1 MKKRANSPDT
11 LTTKPRKKAA
21 KKQPL
26 FVRTPPAPPKTAEE
40 VRWLSV
46 VGARH
51 NNLKDIDV
59 HIPLGRFVAVTGV
72 SGSGKSSLV
81 NDILREALARDL
93 NEATTAV
100 PGDHDSILGIE
111 HLDKIIDIDQTPIGR
126 TPRSNP
132 GTYIK
137 VFDQVRDLF
146 TKLPES
152 KARGYKAGRFSFNVP
167 GGRCEGCEGNGA
179 NKLEMDFLADVWVT
193 CPLCQGRRF
202 NRETLQVRYR
212 EKNIHEILE
221 MDVQEAVEHFQN
233 IPRIHDMLRTLHDV
247 GLDYIKI
254 GQPSPT
260 LSGGEAQRVK
270 LAKELCKRSTGRT
283 MYVLDEPTTGLH
295 FEDVRKLLAV
305 LHGFVDAGNTVVVI
319 EHNLDVVKTADWVI
333 DLGPEGGGRG
343 GEIIAEGTPEVVA
356 RCERSHTGRALREI
370 LKPKKV
376 AVGSAAPLAPA
387 VKRLTHIE
395 VEGAKQHNLKDV
407 ALQLPLHEMTVF
419 CGPSGSG
426 KSSLAIDTL
435 YAEGQRRYVESLS
448 SYARQ
453 FLGQMQKPK
462 VEKVV
467 GLAPAICIEQKSA
480 GKSPRST
487 VGTVTEIY
495 DYFRII
501 MARLGTTYCPDCRI
515 PVGTQTAEEITDK
528 ILLHPEGARL
538 HLVAPIPREGN
549 ESYESIFAD
558 LQQRGYL
565 RIRVDG
571 RTHELSSPPMLD
583 RKRKHKLEV
592 VVDRVIVRKNQR
604 TRLAESVEAALDI
617 GQGVMEAL
625 FPEDGVEEPKW
636 KGQRFSQ
643 HFACD
648 RCERSFEPLSPNN
661 FSFNSPLG
669 WCESCEGLGVQAG
682 SESSSIATYGSLT
695 LRQGAISIW
704 PSLFDKESPFVQ
716 AINAVCNHARIALDT
731 PLDKLKPEQ
740 RRALFYGTGDEWIPL
755 GDGGGV
761 KFQYKGIFP
770 AIGEAGRVS
779 WVYRQRLADV
789 VGERACPTCSGVRL
803 RDDAAAVRFAAKTLG
818 EWCSLPLDECLTEVK
833 KLKKDLSK
841 DDRKIAEEL
850 LREIETRLQFL
861 VDVGLHYLTLAR
873 PAPSLSGGEAQRI
886 RLASQLGS
894 GLTGVLY
901 LLDEPTIGLHPRDN
915 RRLLTALERLRDL
928 GNTLVLV
935 EHDREVIDAADY
947 LVDFG
952 PGAGRLGGTIVAEGP
967 PKKVKK
973 KKESLTGRYLT
984 GGMAIPV
991 PTNRRSGNGKTLAVI
1006 GASHHNLRRVDCPF
1020 PLGMLIAVTGVS
1032 GSGKSSLVNDVL
1044 WAALAKKLHRAQT
1057 TPGMHEEIKGVL
1069 EIDKVIRVDQLPLG
1083 ATPASNPATYTGL
1096 FDLLRELYAALPDAK
1111 VRGYQAARFSFNRA
1125 GGRCE
1130 ACEGVGQKKIEMH
1143 FLPDVWIDCD
1153 VCKGKRFN
1161 PETLAVKFKGKSIA
1175 DVLDMTIAEAL
1186 DLFGEFPR
1194 LRRPLQTL
1202 VDVGLDYMA
1211 LGQSAPTLS
1220 GGEAQRVKLAAELA
1234 RPNTGK
1240 TLFVLD
1246 EPTTGLHFDDLRKL
1260 LLVLHRLVDL
1270 GNTVVVIEHN
1280 LDVIKS
1286 ADWVID
1292 VGPEAGEQGGKIVF
1306 AGTPED
1312 LVAYEM
1318 KRGKDDGPSH
1328 TAVAL
1333 KPVLELGPHESR
1345 SVFDPEDGVEK
1356 KAGDKE
1362 FRDVGKGQAMPWQ
1375 SDGRQWHCVDR
1386 LSRNGAPCKWEGKAL
1401 EFIVDAIE
1409 KLGEFSPTD
1418 WNDRGRIEIAAKKK
1432 SDGWFL
1438 HAFTNE
1444 EWMLRLKIRVAKG
1457 SYKTDLLQRKLGL
1470 TPLEQL
1476 KDVPY
1481 YGFDPRVSVRNKPRS
1496 QEQEVEITVRKL
1508 SEVETPAFREFLQG
1522 AAASFLKR
1530 ISKKQSDPNAAEPW
1544 LADGKAW
1551 HFSTEG
1557 FSHNRKPVWDF
1568 NLLKAVMG
1576 CIEDA
1581 SPEGFWDFASRDSI
1595 KRRFPGVGQN
1605 WARISTK
1612 YARALEVNLVGA
1624 KGQFNLA
1631 AIDRFGDN
1639 HALKTHHPKWDSI
1652 RFNYTDVD
1660 EISRSPWIDFLAEHA
1675 EGFKNAFVGVATE
1688 EES

>member
-1 MKKRANSPDT
+1 LET
-11 LTTKPRKKAA
+11 LGTLMAKARKKAA
-21 KKQPL
+21 KKQSL
-26 FVRTPPAPPKTAEE
+26 FVRTPPTIAKTAEE

-46 VGARH
+46 LGARH
-51 NNLKDIDV
+51 NNLKNIDV
-59 HIPLGRFVAVTGV
+59 HFPLGRFVAVTGV

-93 NEATTAV
+93 NMATTAV
-100 PGDHDSILGIE
+100 PGDYDKIVGIE

-137 VFDQVRDLF
+137 VFDQIRDLF

-152 KARGYKAGRFSFNVP
+152 KTRGYKAGRFSFNVP
-167 GGRCEGCEGNGA
+167 GGRCEACEGNGA
-179 NKLEMDFLADVWVT
+179 NKLGMDFLADVWVT

-202 NRETLQVRYR
+202 NRETLQIRYR

-221 MDVQEAVEHFQN
+221 MDVQEAVDHFQN
-233 IPRIHDMLRTLHDV
+233 LPRIHDMLRTLHDV

-343 GEIIAEGTPEVVA
+343 GEIIIEGTPEQVSK
-356 RCERSHTGRALREI
+356 CDRSHTGRSLREV
-370 LKPKKV
+370 LNPKRISATT
-376 AVGSAAPLAPA
+376 AVPLAPA

-395 VEGAKQHNLKDV
+395 IEGAQQHNLKDV
-407 ALQLPLHEMTVF
+407 SLQLPLHEMTVF

-528 ILLHPEGARL
+528 ILLHPEGVRL
-538 HLVAPIPREGN
+538 HLVAPIPRDHN
-549 ESYESIFAD
+549 ESYESIFQD
-558 LQQRGYL
+558 LQQRGFL
-565 RIRVDG
+565 RMRIDG
-571 RTHELSSPPMLD
+571 RTHELTSPPTLE

-592 VVDRVIVRKNQR
+592 VVDRVVVRKNQR
-604 TRLAESVEAALDI
+604 TRLAESVEAALDL

-625 FPEDGVEEPKW
+625 FPEEGVDEPKW

-648 RCERSFEPLSPNN
+648 RCERTFEPLSPNN
-661 FSFNSPLG
+661 FSFNAPLG
-669 WCESCEGLGVQAG
+669 WCPSCEGLGVQAG
-682 SESSSIATYGSLT
+682 SESSSIATYGSLS

-716 AINAVCNHARIALDT
+716 AIHAVCSHAGIPLDT
-731 PLDKLKPEQ
+731 PLDKLKPEH

-755 GDGGGV
+755 GDGSGV
-761 KFQYKGIFP
+761 KVQYKGIFP

-789 VGERACPTCSGVRL
+789 VGERACPTCNGVRL
-803 RDDAAAVRFAAKTLG
+803 RDDAAAVRFNDKTMG
-818 EWCSLPLDECLTEVK
+818 EWCSLPLDESLIEVK
-833 KLKKDLSK
+833 KLKKELTK
-841 DDRKIAEEL
+841 DDRRIAGEL

-915 RRLLTALERLRDL
+915 RRLLNALERLRDL

-952 PGAGRLGGTIVAEGP
+952 PGAGRLGGTVVAEGP

-973 KKESLTGRYLT
+973 AKASLTGQYLS
-984 GGMAIPV
+984 GGKAIPV
-991 PTNRRSGNGKTLAVI
+991 PTNRRAGNGKKLEVI

-1057 TPGMHEEIKGVL
+1057 SPGMHEEIKGVL
-1069 EIDKVIRVDQLPLG
+1069 EIDKVIQVDQLPLG

-1096 FDLLRELYAALPDAK
+1096 FDLLRELYTALPDAK

-1130 ACEGVGQKKIEMH
+1130 VCEGVGQKKIEMH
-1143 FLPDVWIDCD
+1143 FLPDVWIECD

-1175 DVLDMTIAEAL
+1175 DVLDMTVAEAL

-1240 TLFVLD
+1240 TLYVLD

-1270 GNTVVVIEHN
+1270 GNTVIVIEHN

-1286 ADWVID
+1286 SDWIID
-1292 VGPEAGEQGGKIVF
+1292 VGPEAGEHGGQIVF
-1306 AGTPED
+1306 AGTPEG
-1312 LVAYEM
+1312 LIEYEE
-1318 KRGKDDGPSH
+1318 KRSKKDAPSH

-1333 KPVLELGPHESR
+1333 KPMLDQGPHEER
-1345 SVFDPEDGVEK
+1345 TVFDPDDGVVRK
-1356 KAGDKE
+1356 PGDKE
-1362 FRDVGKGQAMPWQ
+1362 FREVGKGQAMPWQ
-1375 SDGRQWHCVDR
+1375 SDGRQWHCYDR
-1386 LSRNGAPCKWEGKAL
+1386 ISHTGEPCKWDGKSL
-1401 EFIVDAIE
+1401 EWIVDELE
-1409 KLGEFSPTD
+1409 KMGEFSATN

-1444 EWMLRLKIRVAKG
+1444 PWMLRLKFRVAKG
-1457 SYKTDLLQRKLGL
+1457 SYKAELLQRKLKL
-1470 TPLEQL
+1470 QPLEAMTEI
-1476 KDVPY
+1476 PY
-1481 YGFDPRVSVRNKPRS
+1481 YGYDPRVATRNVSRT
-1496 QEQEVEITVRKL
+1496 QEQEVEITVHRFD
-1508 SEVETPAFREFLQG
+1508 EIDTPAFREFLQA
-1522 AAASFLKR
+1522 AAASFLR
-1530 ISKKQSDPNAAEPW
+1530 RMAKKQANPESSEPW
-1544 LADGKAW
+1544 LADGEGW
-1551 HFSTEG
+1551 HFSLEG
-1557 FSHNRKPVWDF
+1557 FGPNRRPIWDHSV
-1568 NLLKAVMG
+1568 LKVVMG
-1576 CIEDA
+1576 CLEDA
-1581 SPEGFWDFASRDSI
+1581 SPEGFWDYASRDSI
-1595 KRRFPGVGQN
+1595 KRRFPGVGQA
-1605 WARISTK
+1605 WARVCSK
-1612 YARALEVNLVGA
+1612 FARAVEINLVGP
-1624 KGQFNLA
+1624 KGLFNLA
-1631 AIDRFGDN
+1631 VIDRFGDT
-1639 HALKTHHPKWDSI
+1639 HTLKTHNPKWDSI
-1652 RFNYTDVD
+1652 RFAFTDTD
-1660 EISRSPWIDFLAEHA
+1660 EISRATWTDFLAEHA
-1675 EGFKNAFVGVATE
+1675 EGFKSAFAGVE
-1688 EES
+1688 EEEE